1 MTSDDK
7 ELQEQVQDEIQEFIP
22 EYNPEDFEGLNL
34 SPQEIYFA
42 YLNVKHNDAVR
53 AYQEAFGVPYKTAL
67 VKGKRLAKTPKI
79 KEATMILYDEIWQ
92 EAMAVLPIRLM
103 RDLENIRSLNI
114 ASYMSGDRFKYP
126 DELTEEQQLMIE
138 EVQYQTNNKT
148 GETILVYKFP
158 NKGSVYSK
166 YMELI
171 KMQKETSKDKEST
184 STDREAAEIVQ
195 SIFKNI
201 GASNENK

>member
-1 MTSDDK
+1 MTSEDK

-42 YLNVKHNDAVR
+42 YLNVKYNDAVR
-53 AYQEAFGVPYKTAL
+53 AYREAFGVPYKTAL
-67 VKGKRLAKTPKI
+67 AKGKRLAKTPKI
-79 KEATMILYDEIWQ
+79 KEATTILYDEIWQ

-184 STDREAAEIVQ
+184 ATDREAAEIVQ
-195 SIFKNI
+195 NIFKNI
-201 GASNENK
+201 GAISENK

>member
-1 MTSDDK
+1 MTLEDK
-7 ELQEQVQDEIQEFIP
+7 ELQDQIQEEIQEFIP
-22 EYNPEDFEGLNL
+22 EYNPDDFEGLNL
-34 SPQEIYFA
+34 TPQEIYFA

-67 VKGKRLAKTPKI
+67 AKGKRLAKSPKM

-114 ASYMSGDRFKYP
+114 ASYMDGDRFKLP
-126 DELTEEQQLMIE
+126 NELTEEQQLMIE
-138 EVQYQTNNKT
+138 EVLYQTNNKT
-148 GETILVYKFP
+148 GETILLYKFP

-184 STDREAAEIVQ
+184 ATDREAAEMIQ

-201 GASNENK
+201 GVSSENK